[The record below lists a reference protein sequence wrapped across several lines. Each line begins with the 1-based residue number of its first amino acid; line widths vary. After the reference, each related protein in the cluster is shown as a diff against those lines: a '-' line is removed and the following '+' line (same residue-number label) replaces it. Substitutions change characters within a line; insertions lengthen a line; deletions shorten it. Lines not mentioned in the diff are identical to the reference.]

1 MGRIG
6 QRFGGSIRQAR
17 RPCGFSRDALP
28 VVPLHFPVIPRILR
42 RSISPDSLARDLDAA
57 GIGPGDVLLVHSSL
71 KSIGYVEGGPAS
83 VVRVLQAAV
92 SPGGTLVMPT
102 FTYNIAGWSLG
113 AFDHAQTPSATGLV
127 TEVFRRMPGVLR
139 SCHPSHSFAAWGAM
153 AREIAHAPLGHSP
166 LGEGSPLDTVRRAG
180 GRILLV
186 GVGQER
192 NSSLH
197 LAECL
202 ARVPYLSIAFT
213 PGQGYEIGLIRDPL
227 ESVPIPLPLVEVPGS
242 SEGFP
247 AIEPALRERGLVRDA
262 RLGQARC
269 QLMDARSTVE
279 AAVSMLRADPEL
291 FLHGREPSNISSR
304 RLAYL
309 RTRQEIAS

>member
-1 MGRIG
+1 
-6 QRFGGSIRQAR
+6 
-17 RPCGFSRDALP
+17 
-28 VVPLHFPVIPRILR
+28 
-42 RSISPDSLARDLDAA
+42 
-57 GIGPGDVLLVHSSL
+57 
-71 KSIGYVEGGPAS
+71 
-83 VVRVLQAAV
+83 
-92 SPGGTLVMPT
+92 MPT

-139 SCHPSHSFAAWGAM
+139 SCHPSHSFAAWGRL
-153 AREIAHAPLGHSP
+153 ARDIAHAPLGFSP
-166 LGEGSPLDTVRRAG
+166 LGEGSPLDTVRLAG
-180 GRILLV
+180 GKILLV

-202 ARVPYLSIAFT
+202 ARVPYLCIAFT
-213 PGQGYEIGLIRDPL
+213 PGQGHEIGLIREPG
-227 ESVPIPLPLVEVPGS
+227 ESVPIPLPLMEIPGS

-247 AIEPALRERGLVRDA
+247 AIEPPLRGLGLVHDV
-262 RLGQARC
+262 RLGLAKCR
-269 QLMDARSTVE
+269 LMDAGATVE
-279 AAVSMLRADPEL
+279 AATSMLRADPEL